1 MDVNA
6 AGLGFAFA
14 PEEFL
19 QEPGST
25 LPACKLVMK
34 RLKRGDNNTLLRIRL
49 KSARCNEVCVFLK
62 RSWCPCHS
70 GHFQS

>member
-6 AGLGFAFA
+6 AGFGLGFS

-19 QEPGST
+19 QEPASI

-34 RLKRGDNNTLLRIRL
+34 RLKRCDDSTLLRIRL
-49 KSARCNEVCVFLK
+49 KSARCNEVSVFLK